1 MARNAI
7 LGLTSLVV
15 VLLLA
20 GYAST
25 TWNGYHSALDD
36 AGIST
41 ANLATVLD
49 EHAQRTLRVVEVTV
63 ESLADTLNSTIE
75 TGPLNPDQITPI
87 LMSRKSI
94 TKDLLNIFLID
105 ADGRSLTDAFGSRT
119 PIDLNERSYV
129 KFHRE
134 SGRAGVHVSEP
145 AMSLAGRGRIIVVS
159 HRLFNVDGSFA
170 GIIGASVS
178 AEYFQ
183 DFYRSVDV
191 GPRGVVALGTR
202 EGAIVARTPVSEA
215 LLKGEA
221 QPNPTLAEA
230 VAAGRSSGTLDYVN
244 RFDGVRRLTS
254 FRAVAGSPYIVSV
267 GRAHADIL
275 APWWR
280 DLWRYGIATLV
291 LVAAAMGS
299 CWSLLRQMAARGM
312 ADGARR
318 AGERA
323 AVAAVR
329 KLAAQE
335 HEVRERLET
344 ILNRMPLGCI
354 LCDASL
360 KLTYMNTA
368 AERIFGCRFE
378 DVKGLTP
385 LETGFVVADPA
396 AAEARHES
404 LRRGTI
410 SGYTVAQTITLKD
423 RTITCEWTNTA
434 LKGPDGAFGGVLA
447 MVQDVTERSRAE
459 EEVGKARAL
468 EQATRQRLEMIL
480 NRMPLGCLV
489 TDSELRYTYWNPSAE
504 RILGHRFEDVKGLR
518 AVDIGTVL
526 DEPADLQARQ
536 ARYRTGDAD
545 DLLTLSNQTKD
556 GRRIKCEWYT
566 TPILSTDGS
575 FQGVMALFLDVT
587 ERSHAEE
594 ALRQAQKMDALGQLS
609 GGVAHDFNNL
619 LTIIM
624 ANLELME
631 PAVEGRPEEL
641 ASLQSALGA
650 AIRGGELTRQLLAFS
665 RRQTLEPRIVR
676 INELVEEMMRLLSR
690 TIGENVETIVRT
702 SADAWQVRVDPTQLE
717 SALANLVVN
726 ARDAMPGGGKVIIE
740 TANAPLD
747 EAYAAQYAEVTAGD
761 YVALSVSDTG
771 IGMSPEIVSRVFE
784 PFFTTK
790 EVGKGTGLGMSMVFG
805 FVKQSGGHVT
815 VYSEVGYG
823 TTIRLFLPRARMQTE
838 AVEAPAMAAA
848 PGLAKGGEV
857 ILLAE
862 DDEGVRQA
870 AAQSL
875 SRFGYQVLEAVDG
888 PSALKILA
896 QGGRIDLLFTDVV
909 MPGGMNG
916 TELAR
921 EARRQR
927 PGLKILFT
935 SGYSGPALASQML
948 EIDGAAILPKPYRIA
963 DLAREVRRIIDRV

>member
-7 LGLTSLVV
+7 LGLTLLVV

-25 TWNGYHSALDD
+25 TWNGYHGALDD

-49 EHAQRTLRVVEVTV
+49 EHAQRTLRLVEVTV
-63 ESLADTLNSTIE
+63 ESLADTLNSAIE

-87 LMSRKSI
+87 LMNRKRI
-94 TKDLLNIFLID
+94 TKDLFNIFLID

-134 SGRAGVHVSEP
+134 SGRSGIHVSEP
-145 AMSLAGRGRIIVVS
+145 AVSVAGRGRIVVVS
-159 HRLFNVDGSFA
+159 HRLFNIDGSFA
-170 GIIGASVS
+170 GVIGASVS

-215 LLKGEA
+215 LLRGEA

-230 VAAGRSSGTLDYVN
+230 VAAGRTSGTLDYVN

-254 FRAVAGSPYIVSV
+254 FRTVAGSPYIVSV
-267 GRAHADIL
+267 GRAHGDFL

-291 LVAAAMGS
+291 LVAAAVGS

-360 KLTYMNTA
+360 KLTYMNAT
-368 AERIFGCRFE
+368 AERIFGCRIE
-378 DVKGLTP
+378 DVKGLSP
-385 LETGFVVADPA
+385 LETGFVVADPV

-410 SGYTVAQTITLKD
+410 SGYTVAQTVTLKD

-434 LKGPDGAFGGVLA
+434 LKGSDGSFGGILA

-459 EEVGKARAL
+459 EEIVRAQAL
-468 EQATRQRLEMIL
+468 EQATGRRLEMIL
-480 NRMPLGCLV
+480 NRMPLGCIV

-504 RILGHRFEDVKGLR
+504 QILGHRFADVNGLR
-518 AVDIGTVL
+518 AVDIGTNL
-526 DEPADLQARQ
+526 DDPAVVAARQ
-536 ARYRTGDAD
+536 ARYRIGDAD
-545 DLLTLSNQTKD
+545 ELITTSNLTKD

-566 TPILSTDGS
+566 TPMIGTDGA
-575 FQGVMALFLDVT
+575 FQGVIALFQDAT

-594 ALRQAQKMDALGQLS
+594 ALRQAQKMEALGQLT

-619 LTIIM
+619 LTVIM
-624 ANLELME
+624 ANIELVE
-631 PAVEGRPEEL
+631 PSCGDRPDEAE
-641 ASLQSALGA
+641 SLQAALSA
-650 AIRGGELTRQLLAFS
+650 AIRAGELTRQLLAFS
-665 RRQTLEPRIVR
+665 RRQTLEPRIVQ
-676 INELVEEMMRLLSR
+676 INDLVREMMRLLSR
-690 TIGENVETIVRT
+690 TIGESVETVVET
-702 SADAWQVRVDPTQLE
+702 SPDAWLVRVDPTQLE

-726 ARDAMPGGGKVIIE
+726 ARDAMSGGGRVVIE

-747 EAYAAQYAEVTAGD
+747 EAYAAQHAEVTAGD
-761 YVALSVSDTG
+761 YVVLSVSDTG
-771 IGMSPEIVSRVFE
+771 SGMSPEVAARVFE

-790 EVGKGTGLGMSMVFG
+790 EVGKGTGLGLSMVFG
-805 FVKQSGGHVT
+805 FVKQSGGHIK
-815 VYSEVGYG
+815 VYSELGIG
-823 TTIRLFLPRARMQTE
+823 TAIRLYLPRAIDGDAAAEPAT
-838 AVEAPAMAAA
+838 VETPAPARA
-848 PGLAKGGEV
+848 GET
-857 ILLAE
+857 ILLVE
-862 DDEGVRQA
+862 DDDAVRETVMRHF
-870 AAQSL
+870 L
-875 SRFGYQVLEAVDG
+875 RFGYQVLDARNGSV
-888 PSALKILA
+888 ALAILDR
-896 QGGRIDLLFTDVV
+896 GDRVDLLFTDMV

-916 TELAR
+916 AELAIRAR
-921 EARRQR
+921 ERR
-927 PGLKILFT
+927 PGLKVLFT
-935 SGYSGPALASQML
+935 SGYTAPALASQML
-948 EIDGAAILPKPYRIA
+948 QVDSAAILSKPYRIA
-963 DLAREVRRIIDRV
+963 DLAREVRTLLDRA